1 MFSKAS
7 IYINFYGLRGITIAW
22 FMTSGIVSA
31 QSANPEVRVVGEMRD
46 VMWKGKL
53 AGKIDLD
60 TVAGRAHMYGLGPVE
75 YLAGEILILD
85 GRAYRSTVVSE
96 DAMKVE
102 ATSGLR
108 APFFGYGIVPSWR
121 EVELPDSVQTIAQ
134 LERHLDRLSADL
146 ERPFLF
152 KLSGIVERAT
162 IHVVNLPKGATVS
175 SPQEAHQGKQSYVLS
190 REEAEII
197 GFFSTQHQSI
207 FTHHDTW
214 LHMHLITADRKQM
227 GHLDD
232 LEIGHGSMKLFLPGM

>member
-1 MFSKAS
+1 MKFS
-7 IYINFYGLRGITIAW
+7 GLSCLTIAW
-22 FMTSGIVSA
+22 LMTSGILSA
-31 QSANPEVRVVGEMRD
+31 QSGNPEVRVVGQMRD
-46 VMWKGKL
+46 VMWKGEL

-102 ATSGLR
+102 ATSALR
-108 APFFGYGIVPSWR
+108 APFFGYGLVPSWR
-121 EVELPDSVQTIAQ
+121 EATLPDSVQSIAQ
-134 LERHLDRLSADL
+134 LERHLDRIS
-146 ERPFLF
+146 EGMTRPFLF

-162 IHVVNLPKGATVS
+162 IHVVNLPKGTTVR

-197 GFFSTQHQSI
+197 GFFSTQHQTI

-232 LEIGHGSMKLFLPGM
+232 IEIGNGTMKLFLPGA